1 MFDIS
6 VMYCMRRLFHKYFA
20 AKLNGGF
27 TVINVFLFVNFVIQT
42 IYCIRICDSVLDKII
57 KIYLLS

>member
-1 MFDIS
+1 
-6 VMYCMRRLFHKYFA
+6 MYCMRRLFHKYFA